1 MNIKKV
7 VITIAVAI
15 TLILGFLLCKQIFTD
30 EYKPAD
36 DEISLHVQMDT
47 KEDIGLLVFDYYA
60 DGVEF
65 SGGISNADKTLIKN
79 SDDIVI
85 ALNKQE
91 LNSSYND
98 VKLEMYFRIITEY
111 TEPNY
116 ENIYP
121 ENITQY
127 IDTPVSWKASF
138 GEEYF
143 ITITGDKANGYKAVL
158 N

>member
-1 MNIKKV
+1 MNIKKI
-7 VITIAVAI
+7 VITIVAAI
-15 TLILGFLLCKQIFTD
+15 TLVLGFLLYKQIFFD

-36 DEISLHVQMDT
+36 DEIALHVQMNT
-47 KEDIGLLVFDYYA
+47 EEDIGLLVFDYYA
-60 DGVEF
+60 DDAEF

-85 ALNKQE
+85 VLNKQE

-98 VKLEMYFRIITEY
+98 VELEIYFRIITEY
-111 TEPNY
+111 VNPNY

-127 IDTPVSWKASF
+127 IDTPISWKANF

>member
-15 TLILGFLLCKQIFTD
+15 TLILGFLLCKQIFFD

-36 DEISLHVQMDT
+36 DEIALHVQMDT

-91 LNSSYND
+91 LKSSYNN
-98 VKLEMYFRIITEY
+98 VNLEIYFRIITEY

-116 ENIYP
+116 ENIYQ
-121 ENITQY
+121 ENITQC